1 MMGNIGTG
9 EAIRVKYVLDAM
21 KISPHFLVSRKERK
35 KLKKLLLGA
44 SNLKE
49 VVLVTQKRSCA
60 RHSVLVFTSASSSLK
75 QGET

>member
-35 KLKKLLLGA
+35 KLK
-44 SNLKE
+44 N
-49 VVLVTQKRSCA
+49 C
-60 RHSVLVFTSASSSLK
+60 F
-75 QGET
+75 